1 MSNGIPG
8 LLHTI
13 ADVSNKITLAVAD
26 ALLIYNKF
34 QAPSWGI
41 FETVSVV
48 TPPLLPENV
57 YQLAIIPDSIVG
69 VDYDREWS
77 LPSYPQEQG
86 AFQNYNK
93 IQLPFENRVQITKG
107 GTVTEKQLFVN
118 TLEAMAASLKLFDII
133 TPEQTFFNVNIY
145 KISLSRSADSGASL
159 LTYDVSFQEIRTSAA
174 AKFADT
180 VNPNAADPVSS
191 GTVQTTAIAPQAPF
205 ATLTPI

>member
-1 MSNGIPG
+1 MANGVPG

-13 ADVSNKITLAVAD
+13 ADITNKIALAVAD

-57 YQLAIIPDSIVG
+57 YQLAIIPDSILS
-69 VDYDREWS
+69 VDYDREWAIA
-77 LPSYPQEQG
+77 SYPQERG

-107 GTVTEKQLFVN
+107 GTITEKQLFIN
-118 TLEAMAASLKLFDII
+118 TLEAMAASLNLFDIV

-145 KISLSRSADSGASL
+145 KISLSRYADSGASL
-159 LTYDVSFQEIRTSAA
+159 LTYDVSFQEIRTSAV
-174 AKFADT
+174 AKFSDT
-180 VNPNAADPVSS
+180 VDKNAADPVSD
-191 GTVQTTAIAPQAPF
+191 GTVQTTPIAPQTPF
-205 ATLTPI
+205 AELTPI